1 MGFQLDSNEKNI
13 IDDVVK
19 VLLSLGYNRSL
30 IDKAVS
36 QIATKEVLKDD
47 LENII
52 KLTLKK
58 L

>member
-1 MGFQLDSNEKNI
+1 LESNEKNI